1 MDSGSTQGEEKSRG
15 HQPFVPCSLLLLTYE
30 YSVGRP
36 AESLMGVEGSIET
49 CLSQRIDEVVAKLVE
64 DEEIILLSPVL
75 PMEGL
80 GEKVFDLVVLVQTG
94 SRSASSFFQDRH
106 CEDEESLLLQHP
118 VDFREAPSEIGHMF
132 QYVTHQDK
140 VKKTVRIG
148 ETHQIL
154 RGDGRVFRTIFRI
167 VETGELHQ
175 VFMKSQTVV
184 DLGHV
189 KGLPEVSLIV
199 GDQILEEAILS
210 SVITVQGFHDGAG
223 IVTDPGRGTTVN
235 ARVSLPVVEELQMP
249 LCQFPICG
257 QRSANDFPLLD
268 LEHIAAYGTMSCLVR
283 EVSEVL
289 LDEGKEV
296 S

>member
-1 MDSGSTQGEEKSRG
+1 
-15 HQPFVPCSLLLLTYE
+15 
-30 YSVGRP
+30 
-36 AESLMGVEGSIET
+36 MGVQGSVKT
-49 CLSQRIDEVVAKLVE
+49 RLSERIYEVVTKLVE
-64 DEEIILLSPVL
+64 DEEIILLGPVL

-80 GEKVFDLVVLVQTG
+80 GEKVFDPVVPAQTG
-94 SRSASSFFQDRH
+94 SRPTSSPFQDRH
-106 CEDEESLLLQHP
+106 SEDEEPFPLQHP
-118 VDFREAPSEIGHMF
+118 VDFREAPSKIGHMF

-140 VKKTVRIG
+140 VKKTVRVG

-167 VETGELHQ
+167 IETRELHQ

-189 KGLPEVSLIV
+189 KGLPEIFLI
-199 GDQILEEAILS
+199 GGGQFLEEAIFS
-210 SVITVQGFHDGAG
+210 SVMTVQGFHDGAG

-235 ARVSLPVVEELQMP
+235 ARVSLPVVEELHMP

-257 QRSANDFPLLD
+257 QRGANDFPLLD
-268 LEHIAAYGTMSCLVR
+268 LEYIAAYGTMSCPVR
-283 EVSEVL
+283 EVLEVF
-289 LDEGKEV
+289 LDEGQEL